1 MTMNPFAGKHWTR
14 TLSRAIP
21 CAILCSALGAVMTN
35 TSAIAA
41 SATLPEAPR
50 SSRPLPSESNP
61 ALIAQSL
68 TNTEARKALEVLGTG
83 WEDWYVVYRIVD
95 RIARANQ
102 IDQTPWR
109 IRINPKYDVNAF
121 ASEVNLLSF
130 YTGLLDQVAGDSSA
144 IACVVGHEMAHH
156 KARHIAV
163 SNAERAKLTAEIEEK
178 ARQEV
183 EAEIN
188 DAKGTSTAAS
198 VGSGLANIFNVPILG
213 NVLNNEARNRQS
225 QAQQRVN
232 EIVATR
238 KAELAAKLLE
248 QSRNNEFEA
257 DKLGY
262 TYIARAGFDP
272 KGCLRVM
279 EVLGR
284 MGGSEF
290 DTTHPAIPK
299 RIEALEK
306 MMQDNP
312 AAKLKPEGDRRI
324 KATKPLTLSVSKDD
338 RSLRVNSS
346 HGGSSIID
354 IDEKFGK

>member
-1 MTMNPFAGKHWTR
+1 MTITPCKPQHWTR
-14 TLSRAIP
+14 V
-21 CAILCSALGAVMTN
+21 ILCGGLGALMTSMN
-35 TSAIAA
+35 FVAA
-41 SATLPEAPR
+41 AATLPEAPR
-50 SSRPLPSESNP
+50 SSRSPESNP
-61 ALIAQSL
+61 TLIAQSL
-68 TNTEARKALEVLGTG
+68 TTTEARKALEVLGTG

-95 RIARANQ
+95 RLARANQ

-109 IRINPKYDVNAF
+109 IRIVPQYDVNAF

-156 KARHIAV
+156 TARHLAV
-163 SNAERAKLTAEIEEK
+163 SASEKTKLVAEIEAK
-178 ARQEV
+178 VRQEV
-183 EAEIN
+183 EAEIS
-188 DAKGTSTAAS
+188 DANGTSTAAATGQS
-198 VGSGLANIFNVPILG
+198 IATIFGVPILG
-213 NVLNNEARNRQS
+213 RILGNEAKNRQS

-238 KAELAAKLLE
+238 KAELAAKLAE

-262 TYIARAGFDP
+262 TYIAKAGFDP
-272 KGCLRVM
+272 KGCMRVM

-284 MGGSEF
+284 MPGSES
-290 DTTHPAIPK
+290 DTSHPATPK

-306 MMQDNP
+306 MMQDSP

-324 KATKPLTLSVSKDD
+324 AATKPLTLSVSKDD
-338 RSLRVNSS
+338 RSLRVNSA

-354 IDEKFGK
+354 FDQKFGK

>member
-1 MTMNPFAGKHWTR
+1 MIMNPCNRKHWTR
-14 TLSRAIP
+14 AIP
-21 CAILCSALGAVMTN
+21 RAILCSGLGAVL
-35 TSAIAA
+35 TSTSFAPAGFAA
-41 SATLPEAPR
+41 AVTLPEAPR
-50 SSRPLPSESNP
+50 SSRSFSAESNP
-61 ALIAQSL
+61 ALIAQSF
-68 TNTEARKALEVLGTG
+68 TDTEARKALEVLGTG

-109 IRINPKYDVNAF
+109 IRIVPQYDVNAF
-121 ASEVNLLSF
+121 ASEANLLSF
-130 YTGLLDQVAGDSSA
+130 YSGLLDQVAGDSSA

-156 KARHIAV
+156 TARHIAV
-163 SNAERAKLTAEIEEK
+163 SASERAKIVAEIEAK

-183 EAEIN
+183 DAEIK
-188 DAKGTSTAAS
+188 DANGTSTAAA
-198 VGSGLANIFNVPILG
+198 VGGGLANIFGVPILG
-213 NVLNNEARNRQS
+213 RVLNNEANNRQT

-238 KAELAAKLLE
+238 KAELAAKLSE

-262 TYIARAGFDP
+262 TYIAKAGFDP

-284 MGGSEF
+284 MPGSES
-290 DTTHPAIPK
+290 DTSHPATPK

-306 MMQDNP
+306 MMQDSP

-324 KATKPLTLSVSKDD
+324 RATKPLTLSVSKDD
-338 RSLRVNSS
+338 RSLRVNSAR
-346 HGGSSIID
+346 GGSAID
-354 IDEKFGK
+354 DFDKQFGK